1 MQQTNSLTVYQCPA
15 GSTITVSGTQM
26 VPAQATTITEYY
38 TTHITASSSGTPPQM
53 TGDNASKSVVYV
65 QQQVSVGPTATY
77 TQYVVVSTAPP
88 AAQQTTATIT
98 QTCDGHC
105 PAANTPAVNTDASK
119 PVTTTY
125 KITINTVIPQQSAPA
140 QCNGVNCPASM
151 TPASSGM
158 STSAY
163 ATATVSKPLAFTGA
177 ASVVSV
183 QGGLVAM
190 AAAVFSIFL
199 F

>member
-1 MQQTNSLTVYQCPA
+1 
-15 GSTITVSGTQM
+15 
-26 VPAQATTITEYY
+26 
-38 TTHITASSSGTPPQM
+38 M
-53 TGDNASKSVVYV
+53 TGDNASKSIVYV

-105 PAANTPAVNTDASK
+105 PAANTPAINTDASK

>member
-1 MQQTNSLTVYQCPA
+1 
-15 GSTITVSGTQM
+15 M

-38 TTHITASSSGTPPQM
+38 TTQMVQSSSGTPPVM

-65 QQQVSVGPTATY
+65 QQQVSVGPSSTY
-77 TQYVVVSTAPP
+77 TQYVVVSTAAPAPP
-88 AAQQTTATIT
+88 ASAQQTTATIT
-98 QTCDGHC
+98 QTCDGVHC
-105 PAANTPAVNTDASK
+105 PAPAANTNTPAANNNNNNNGGSN

-125 KITINTVIPQQSAPA
+125 KVTINTVIPQQSAPA
-140 QCNGVNCPASM
+140 VASQCNGQNCPANM

-163 ATATVSKPLAFTGA
+163 ATASVSKPLAFTGA

-183 QGGLVAM
+183 QGGLVAV
-190 AAAVFSIFL
+190 AAVIFSVFM

>member
-1 MQQTNSLTVYQCPA
+1 
-15 GSTITVSGTQM
+15 M

-38 TTHITASSSGTPPQM
+38 TTQMVQSSSGTPPVM

-65 QQQVSVGPTATY
+65 QQQVSVGQTATY
-77 TQYVVVSTAPP
+77 TQYVVVSTAAPAPP

-98 QTCDGHC
+98 QTCDGVHC
-105 PAANTPAVNTDASK
+105 PAPAANTNTPAANNNNNGGSN

-125 KITINTVIPQQSAPA
+125 KITINTVVPQQSAPPA
-140 QCNGVNCPASM
+140 ASQCNGQNCPANM

-183 QGGLVAM
+183 QGGLVAV
-190 AAAVFSIFL
+190 AAVVFSVFM

>member
-1 MQQTNSLTVYQCPA
+1 
-15 GSTITVSGTQM
+15 
-26 VPAQATTITEYY
+26 
-38 TTHITASSSGTPPQM
+38 M

-65 QQQVSVGPTATY
+65 QQQVSVGPSSTY
-77 TQYVVVSTAPP
+77 TQYVVVSTAAPAPP
-88 AAQQTTATIT
+88 ASAQQTTATIT
-98 QTCDGHC
+98 QTCDGVHC
-105 PAANTPAVNTDASK
+105 PAPAANTNTPAANNNNNNGGSN

-125 KITINTVIPQQSAPA
+125 KVTINTVIPQQSAPA
-140 QCNGVNCPASM
+140 VASQCNGQNCPANM

-163 ATATVSKPLAFTGA
+163 ATASVSKPLAFTGA

-183 QGGLVAM
+183 QGGLVAV
-190 AAAVFSIFL
+190 AAVVFSVFM

>member
-1 MQQTNSLTVYQCPA
+1 
-15 GSTITVSGTQM
+15 
-26 VPAQATTITEYY
+26 
-38 TTHITASSSGTPPQM
+38 M

-65 QQQVSVGPTATY
+65 QQQVSVGPSATY

-88 AAQQTTATIT
+88 SPQQTTATIT
-98 QTCDGHC
+98 ATCDGAHC
-105 PAANTPAVNTDASK
+105 PAANTGAPS

-125 KITINTVIPQQSAPA
+125 KITINTVIPQQSAPPA
-140 QCNGVNCPASM
+140 ASQCPGGEHCPANM

-177 ASVVSV
+177 GSVVSV
-183 QGGLVAM
+183 QGGVVAM

>member
-1 MQQTNSLTVYQCPA
+1 
-15 GSTITVSGTQM
+15 
-26 VPAQATTITEYY
+26 
-38 TTHITASSSGTPPQM
+38 M
-53 TGDNASKSVVYV
+53 TGDNASKSIVYV
-65 QQQVSVGPTATY
+65 QQQVSVGPSATY
-77 TQYVVVSTAPP
+77 TQYVVISTAPP
-88 AAQQTTATIT
+88 APQQTTATIT
-98 QTCDGHC
+98 QTCDGVHC
-105 PAANTPAVNTDASK
+105 PAANTGAPS

-125 KITINTVIPQQSAPA
+125 KITINTVIPQQSAPPA
-140 QCNGVNCPASM
+140 ISQCPGGEHCPANM

-163 ATATVSKPLAFTGA
+163 ATASVSKPLAFTGA